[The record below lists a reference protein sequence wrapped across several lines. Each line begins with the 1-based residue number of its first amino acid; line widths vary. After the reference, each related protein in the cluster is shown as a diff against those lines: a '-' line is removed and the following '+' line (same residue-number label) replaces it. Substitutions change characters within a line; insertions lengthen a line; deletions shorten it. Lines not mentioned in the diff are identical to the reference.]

1 MWNIY
6 SMRLIYYINKGTC
19 VYVYAT
25 VQERHSERI
34 LLRALRSPKSNLI
47 WSGRFCTVHTLM
59 DYFQDWLQTFI
70 IASHNV
76 FPSLVFILQLLLDLR
91 PKKKNKKI
99 ATQQPSKNIYSVFY
113 IIKSDRLKKNFFS
126 VVIVCDGMKRGFE
139 IIHKV
144 FKEFL

>member
-1 MWNIY
+1 
-6 SMRLIYYINKGTC
+6 
-19 VYVYAT
+19 
-25 VQERHSERI
+25 
-34 LLRALRSPKSNLI
+34 
-47 WSGRFCTVHTLM
+47 M
-59 DYFQDWLQTFI
+59 DYFQDLLQTFI

-91 PKKKNKKI
+91 PKKKKKKI

-113 IIKSDRLKKNFFS
+113 IIKSDRLKKKIFS